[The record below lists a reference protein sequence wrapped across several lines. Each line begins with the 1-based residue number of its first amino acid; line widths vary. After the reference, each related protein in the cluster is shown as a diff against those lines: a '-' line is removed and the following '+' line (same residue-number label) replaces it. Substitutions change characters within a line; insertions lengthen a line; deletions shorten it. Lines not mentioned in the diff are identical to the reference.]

1 MGRRGTVSSRTTR
14 YRGEP
19 QRHGAFGEVAAGGRE
34 AGGGDGADVT
44 LGLQEP
50 GDDLG
55 FAGADEG
62 GGFLEA
68 DGGAEP
74 GGQDVVVA
82 VPPAG
87 CAGLAGQGE
96 ERVDL
101 AAVGDAVGHQQ
112 ALDGQGLEAALG
124 AFHPADGP
132 FGGAD
137 GIPGLLVAHPG
148 FLAQGLELAGQ
159 DHAQHG
165 GAAAVGAG
173 HRFLPLSLF
182 QASGCHRFRSRAIC
196 ALASCRQVSVPV
208 LPFPHRPAPGT
219 GHSKHTIVPAER
231 GGAGR
236 QRGGVTVLT
245 GGRRGPG
252 WRVMDADPRQAGQI
266 RDWIRPVARQGA
278 GRLLPVA
285 RGRPDRCPRRRRSRR
300 ARVVW
305 CDLGQPLR
313 APASDAR
320 AWLQRVLPA
329 CPLAASTRPVAATV
343 QLQPDP
349 AVGRHFPGAVDHRLP
364 GGRAAVR
371 DPVRQVRSQGVHRG
385 RRAAD
390 GRSSSRT

>member
-1 MGRRGTVSSRTTR
+1 MSGSWPPGNRKIQNMPYRAGCQPAANEMTWIVTSGCPAAWIRCPIWSRRTRRTPMGRRGTVSSRTTW
-14 YRGEP
+14 YRVGP
-19 QRHGAFGEVAAGGRE
+19 QRHGAFGEVAAGGGE
-34 AGGGDGADVT
+34 AGGGDGPDVT

-87 CAGLAGQGE
+87 CAALAGQGE

-165 GAAAVGAG
+165 GARAVGGG
-173 HRFLPLSLF
+173 HRFLP
-182 QASGCHRFRSRAIC
+182 CRCSR
-196 ALASCRQVSVPV
+196 
-208 LPFPHRPAPGT
+208 
-219 GHSKHTIVPAER
+219 
-231 GGAGR
+231 
-236 QRGGVTVLT
+236 
-245 GGRRGPG
+245 
-252 WRVMDADPRQAGQI
+252 
-266 RDWIRPVARQGA
+266 RQGA
-278 GRLLPVA
+278 TVSAAAQYAPWRGVGRCLCLCSRSFLVLLF
-285 RGRPDRCPRRRRSRR
+285 
-300 ARVVW
+300 
-305 CDLGQPLR
+305 
-313 APASDAR
+313 APAT
-320 AWLQRVLPA
+320 V
-329 CPLAASTRPVAATV
+329 STRS
-343 QLQPDP
+343 
-349 AVGRHFPGAVDHRLP
+349 FPLSGAVL
-364 GGRAAVR
+364 
-371 DPVRQVRSQGVHRG
+371 
-385 RRAAD
+385 
-390 GRSSSRT
+390 

>member
-14 YRGEP
+14 YRVGP

-34 AGGGDGADVT
+34 AGGGDGPDVT

-196 ALASCRQVSVPV
+196 GFASCRQVSVPV

-236 QRGGVTVLT
+236 KRGGVTVIT

-252 WRVMDADPRQAGQI
+252 WRVMDADPRQAGEI
-266 RDWIRPVARQGA
+266 RDWIRSAVAGHGCPVDPDDAALAAGELFVNALMHGPSRGKVLAGCCLWREGARIVVCDGGSPGAPQLRETGA
-278 GRLLPVA
+278 GTEAQSARLF
-285 RGRPDRCPRRRRSRR
+285 
-300 ARVVW
+300 
-305 CDLGQPLR
+305 LR
-313 APASDAR
+313 
-320 AWLQRVLPA
+320 LQISPKP
-329 CPLAASTRPVAATV
+329 CSCIN
-343 QLQPDP
+343 
-349 AVGRHFPGAVDHRLP
+349 
-364 GGRAAVR
+364 
-371 DPVRQVRSQGVHRG
+371 
-385 RRAAD
+385 
-390 GRSSSRT
+390 

>member
-14 YRGEP
+14 YRVGP

-219 GHSKHTIVPAER
+219 GQSKDT
-231 GGAGR
+231 AGR
-236 QRGGVTVLT
+236 PPRNAGTMASAGIQ
-245 GGRRGPG
+245 RRG
-252 WRVMDADPRQAGQI
+252 
-266 RDWIRPVARQGA
+266 
-278 GRLLPVA
+278 
-285 RGRPDRCPRRRRSRR
+285 
-300 ARVVW
+300 
-305 CDLGQPLR
+305 
-313 APASDAR
+313 
-320 AWLQRVLPA
+320 
-329 CPLAASTRPVAATV
+329 
-343 QLQPDP
+343 
-349 AVGRHFPGAVDHRLP
+349 
-364 GGRAAVR
+364 
-371 DPVRQVRSQGVHRG
+371 
-385 RRAAD
+385 
-390 GRSSSRT
+390 